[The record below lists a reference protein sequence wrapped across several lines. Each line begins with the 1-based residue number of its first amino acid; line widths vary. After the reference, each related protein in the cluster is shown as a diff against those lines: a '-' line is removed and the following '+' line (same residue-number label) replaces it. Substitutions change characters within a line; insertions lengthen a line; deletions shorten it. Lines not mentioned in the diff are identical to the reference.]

1 MQFMEKKMLE
11 HQGLDFQVDD
21 RILVLLEI
29 IKN

>member
-1 MQFMEKKMLE
+1 MEKKMLE